1 MQFIYSV
8 ETATQRPVKLLQKD
22 TQAVLKLKIDNK
34 CIDVILS
41 SITAVARKLK
51 QVLDRQHNY
60 RNKYCQYVVITIMDH
75 IISELR

>member
-1 MQFIYSV
+1 MQFIYSTK
-8 ETATQRPVKLLQKD
+8 TATQRPVKLLQRD

-51 QVLDRQHNY
+51 QVLD
-60 RNKYCQYVVITIMDH
+60 
-75 IISELR
+75 